1 MTRVLRYLWA
11 SPSTVL
17 GLVIALPFASRG
29 GLAYVDGVIEAH
41 GPLLER
47 ALITL
52 TPLAGG
58 ADALTLGHVVIG
70 RNPRALEATRTHER
84 VHVRQYEC
92 WGPFFL
98 PAYFAAGAF
107 ALARGRDP
115 YFDNCFERRA
125 RLG

>member
-1 MTRVLRYLWA
+1 VTRVFRYLWA
-11 SPSTVL
+11 SPSTLL
-17 GLVIALPFASRG
+17 GLVIAVPLLWRG
-29 GLAYVDGVIEAH
+29 RIACVDGVIEAH

-58 ADALTLGHVVIG
+58 ADALTLGHLVIG
-70 RNPRALEATRTHER
+70 RNPSALEATRTHER

-98 PAYFAAGAF
+98 PAYFVAGAF

-115 YFDNCFERRA
+115 YFDNRFERHA